1 MKPVPLLL
9 CAALLAA
16 TSTARADAP
25 APVGMEIPPGWSRAT
40 PNPPIAGAVITLQGP
55 ESSSFVVASAGAVPV
70 GTAGALAYLTRVLD
84 GVRAGSKMDFRSSG
98 VIETRMF
105 RNGVSVQL
113 LRATLGGSPRLVL
126 ALIDA
131 GGPPLV
137 ATLSSAAPEAMLTPL
152 FGGLRPTVPEGAV
165 RLTGVERSLD
175 GQFEVALGGG
185 LRARTLTVE
194 ERGKGAVMA
203 LQSEGSEVIFIKLS
217 QEDAA
222 AKDQAELVRATA
234 ADAAKVPFDAVS
246 PARLTATPAGPAAV
260 CAWTAVPGSPDLRLA
275 AGFLPWAYWGYSVIA
290 RGPRADQVLDG
301 VLAALKPGPDALP
314 KLLAD
319 TPRLEAPDS
328 NVIGRGA
335 AAAAAVAAA
344 LILFLVWRATRKK
357 GNVSP

>member
-1 MKPVPLLL
+1 M
-9 CAALLAA
+9 LAA
-16 TSTARADAP
+16 GSAARADVP
-25 APVGMEIPPGWSRAT
+25 APVGMEIPPGWSRAA
-40 PNPPIAGAVITLQGP
+40 PNPPIPEAVIALQGP
-55 ESSSFVVASAGAVPV
+55 ESSSFVVARAGAVPA
-70 GTAGALAYLTRVLD
+70 GAAGALSYLTRVLD
-84 GVRAGSKMDFRSSG
+84 GVRAGSKLDFRSSG
-98 VIETRMF
+98 AIETRMF

-113 LRATLGGSPRLVL
+113 LRASLGGNPRLVL

-185 LRARTLTVE
+185 LRARTLTVP

-203 LQSEGSEVIFIKLS
+203 LQSEGSEVIFLKLS

-222 AKDQAELVRATA
+222 AKDQAGLVRATV

-260 CAWTAVPGSPDLRLA
+260 CAWASVPGSPDLRLA

-290 RGPRADQVLDG
+290 RGPRADQLLDG
-301 VLAALKPGPDALP
+301 ALAALKPGPDAVP

-319 TPRLEAPDS
+319 TPRLETPDTDAF
-328 NVIGRGA
+328 GRGA
-335 AAAAAVAAA
+335 AAAAAAAA
-344 LILFLVWRATRKK
+344 LVLLLVWRAARKK
-357 GNVSP
+357 GNVST